1 MSAPARNPASVP
13 APNSEL
19 SASYPDAGDGLRYLR
34 IAADLR
40 AEIMRGEYPVGASLP
55 TEAQL
60 CARFGVS
67 RHTVR
72 EALRRLVESGLV
84 ERRQG
89 AGTRVIATA
98 PKAAYV
104 HSLGSLFELF
114 QYTRETRLHIAE
126 MEVRPLAPE
135 EAEDVPAQAG
145 SRWLRI
151 SGVRRTV
158 EQDEPIAF
166 SVVLVH
172 GRFAAVLSDLR
183 EWTGPVYVVIE
194 QRTGELVMEARQ
206 VITGGPM
213 PAHAA
218 RALGRR
224 PGSPGIRVIR
234 RYLDMSG
241 GPMLTSLNWHPAD
254 RFTYA
259 VTLHRDP
266 AH

>member
-1 MSAPARNPASVP
+1 MSSPAPYTERSAPHSDTT
-13 APNSEL
+13 E
-19 SASYPDAGDGLRYLR
+19 GLRYLR

-40 AEIMRGEYPVGASLP
+40 AEILRGEYPVGASMP

-60 CARFGVS
+60 CTRFGVS

-84 ERRQG
+84 ARRQG
-89 AGTRVIATA
+89 AGTRVIATT
-98 PKAAYV
+98 PNAAYV

-158 EQDEPIAF
+158 DQGEPISF
-166 SVVLVH
+166 SVVFVH
-172 GRFAAVLSDLR
+172 GRFAAVLSDLHQ
-183 EWTGPVYVVIE
+183 WTGPVYAAIE
-194 QRTGELVMEARQ
+194 QRTGEHVTEARQ

-213 PAHAA
+213 PAPAA
-218 RALGRR
+218 RSLGLR
-224 PGSPGIRVIR
+224 PGSPGIRVLR

>member
-1 MSAPARNPASVP
+1 MSHSAPSIEPP
-13 APNSEL
+13 AP
-19 SASYPDAGDGLRYLR
+19 YPDAPDGLRYLR

-40 AEIMRGEYPVGASLP
+40 AEIMRGAYPVGASMP

-84 ERRQG
+84 ARRQG
-89 AGTRVIATA
+89 AGTRVVAST
-98 PKAAYV
+98 PNAAYV
-104 HSLGSLFELF
+104 HSVGSLFELF

-166 SVVLVH
+166 SVVFVH
-172 GRFAAVLSDLR
+172 GRFATVLADLR
-183 EWTGPVYVVIE
+183 EWMGPVYAAIE
-194 QRTGELVMEARQ
+194 QRTGELVTEARQ
-206 VITGGPM
+206 VITAGPM
-213 PAHAA
+213 PAQAA
-218 RALGRR
+218 RALGLR
-224 PGSPGIRVIR
+224 PGSPGIRVLR

>member
-1 MSAPARNPASVP
+1 MARFPAT
-13 APNSEL
+13 SEL
-19 SASYPDAGDGLRYLR
+19 ASFQDDPVESLRYLR
-34 IAADLR
+34 VASELR
-40 AEIMRGEYPVGASLP
+40 AEIASGAYAVGSSMP

-72 EALRRLVESGLV
+72 EALRRLVEAGLV

-89 AGTRVIATA
+89 AGTRVISTSAR
-98 PKAAYV
+98 AAYV

-126 MEVRPLAPE
+126 MEVQPLAPE
-135 EAEDVPAQAG
+135 EAEEVPAQIG

-158 EQDEPIAF
+158 EQEEPIAF
-166 SVVLVH
+166 SLVFVH
-172 GRFAAVLSDLR
+172 GRFATVLADLR
-183 EWTGPVYVVIE
+183 DWTGPVYAAIE
-194 QRTGELVMEARQ
+194 QRTGELVTEARQ

-213 PAHAA
+213 PANAA
-218 RALGRR
+218 RALRLR
-224 PGSPGIRVIR
+224 PGSSGIRVLR

-266 AH
+266 MR